1 MCIMVAAMKK
11 TAKSDSNEI
20 VPEDAVTGAKFRAA
34 REAAGLTQ
42 SELAERLEW
51 LTGDGSPNQQQVSHL
66 EVGRRKFTL
75 EDALAY
81 AEAIEADLNEILGL
95 KKKPVK
101 QRK

>member
-11 TAKSDSNEI
+11 AAKSDSNEI

-42 SELAERLEW
+42 PQLAERLGW
-51 LTGDGSPNQQQVSHL
+51 LMGDGTPNQQRVSHY

-81 AEAIEADLNEILGL
+81 AKAIGADLDAILGL
-95 KKKPVK
+95 KKQPVR